1 MHTVSA
7 VLAVEIVCVAFTG
20 NAVEDGLLTYISVFA
35 LSAVHF

>member
-7 VLAVEIVCVAFTG
+7 VLAVEIVCVAF
-20 NAVEDGLLTYISVFA
+20 NAVEDGLLTYSSVFA